1 MFNWIDVFLKEWS
14 PNLGSIGKLR
24 SYQRDVAKDFSW
36 WRHCW
41 MMQMCDGGDLVFCR
55 LWRLSLIYGETRID
69 RMISV
74 FQGLFIDY
82 MRIWVVH

>member
-1 MFNWIDVFLKEWS
+1 
-14 PNLGSIGKLR
+14 
-24 SYQRDVAKDFSW
+24 
-36 WRHCW
+36 

-55 LWRLSLIYGETRID
+55 LWRLSLIYGEIRID

-74 FQGLFIDY
+74 FQGLFVDY